1 MSSTRLNKE
10 LRFLI
15 RSSLMQRAFVERK
28 QQIEY
33 LEHELGMEIY
43 NDMYSPQIRE
53 DMSKLPRN
61 FF

>member
-43 NDMYSPQIRE
+43 NGMYSAHIRV
-53 DMSKLPRN
+53 DRS
-61 FF
+61 

>member
-43 NDMYSPQIRE
+43 NEQVTE
-53 DMSKLPRN
+53 E